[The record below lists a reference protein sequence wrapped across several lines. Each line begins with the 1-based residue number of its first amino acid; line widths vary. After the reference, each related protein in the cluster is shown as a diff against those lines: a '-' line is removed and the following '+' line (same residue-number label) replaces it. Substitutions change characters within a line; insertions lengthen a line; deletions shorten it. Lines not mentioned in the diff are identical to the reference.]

1 MTQLLD
7 ALVLVST
14 AAFILAGALVGSR
27 LLLLSARTHELSDF
41 LVGFS
46 LFDLSAIAYPL
57 ILLGTLGDLSLP
69 GAKHAA
75 MASLVA
81 LALGWAGVFF
91 FTQRVFR
98 SGESWARALAWGGI
112 AMLGYG
118 VVAGCAFIGRSTDRA
133 MLQSAQSP
141 TLWVEVAAIIAY
153 TWTTLEGFRCWEQ
166 SRRRLKLGLAD
177 PLVVN
182 RFLLWGCI
190 GVSSLMSV
198 VPSLFITLSG
208 GESTHLVARLSTAL
222 GGLLASIALQLAFLP
237 PASYRRWL
245 SRSAPA

>member
-1 MTQLLD
+1 MLD
-7 ALVLVST
+7 ALTLEST
-14 AAFILAGALVGSR
+14 VAFILAGAVVGVR
-27 LLLLSARTHELSDF
+27 LLLLSARTRELSDF

-57 ILLGTLGDLSLP
+57 ILFGTFGDLSLAH
-69 GAKHAA
+69 AKLVSIASTL
-75 MASLVA
+75 SLV
-81 LALGWAGVFF
+81 LGWGGVFL

-98 SGESWARALAWGGI
+98 SGEGWARALAWSGI
-112 AMLGYG
+112 AMLAYG
-118 VVAGCAFIGRSTDRA
+118 FVAGSAFTQRA
-133 MLQSAQSP
+133 TERALLQSAQSP
-141 TLWVEVAAIIAY
+141 TLWLEIAAIGAY
-153 TWTTLEGFRCWEQ
+153 IWTTFEGFRCWEQ

-198 VPSLFITLSG
+198 VPSLVITLSG
-208 GESTHLVARLSTAL
+208 GIGSTDVIARLSTAM

-245 SRSAPA
+245 SRSSAA